1 MIICLFFP
9 SIVAFPIFFTPFSQ
23 KTVTLSQNVMILEQ
37 LVQRRTCI
45 LQAIER
51 EVLLLCRS
59 EKKRLIGMTKIE
71 MCLEYVTST
80 KIFDNLGIC
89 NGPQERLANMYTQ
102 LEDLND
108 KIEKEQ
114 QRRRRVLK
122 RLDQMDSSSGI
133 DDIDY
138 FLAFPFVG
146 DCPDHHKTMGI
157 PNSYVSKD
165 GSDAMEESE
174 ASFSRGVQLEDGATF
189 YTNMDDLEKHQKPHL
204 DMNGLTVDSTTPQGN
219 TGEDKKKKPKRPM
232 MAAKQAISRY
242 MHLGFFGI
250 AKQPSKVKSLLFPI
264 SSNNGQDFIENHVI
278 EVCDKAFVQMKTFTA
293 STIAMQSMHSSK
305 PGSMVVSAAP
315 EPRDIMWGNI
325 YISKG
330 AKRTR
335 ALIGD
340 LVVFILI
347 TSYAVPVTL
356 VSLLVS
362 ESALIA
368 FSVRLAQLYRA
379 STLFKMAIGMV

>member
-1 MIICLFFP
+1 MTRLELF
-9 SIVAFPIFFTPFSQ
+9 
-23 KTVTLSQNVMILEQ
+23 
-37 LVQRRTCI
+37 
-45 LQAIER
+45 
-51 EVLLLCRS
+51 
-59 EKKRLIGMTKIE
+59 
-71 MCLEYVTST
+71 LEYITST
-80 KIFDNLGIC
+80 KMLENFGIC
-89 NGPQERLANMYTQ
+89 NGPQERLANLYTQ
-102 LEDLND
+102 LEELND
-108 KIEKEQ
+108 KVEKEQ
-114 QRRRRVLK
+114 QRRRKVLK
-122 RLDQMDSSSGI
+122 KLDQMESSSGM

-146 DCPDHHKTMGI
+146 DSPDHLKTMGI
-157 PNSYVSKD
+157 ENSTNNRVN
-165 GSDAMEESE
+165 DAPIEVSE
-174 ASFSRGVQLEDGATF
+174 ASFAREAIEENSVTF
-189 YTNMDDLEKHQKPHL
+189 YSNMNFLDDPLPHNGMNHSQTNSSSHKSKLDDEK
-204 DMNGLTVDSTTPQGN
+204 N
-219 TGEDKKKKPKRPM
+219 KPKRPM
-232 MAAKQAISRY
+232 LVAKQAISRY

-250 AKQPSKVKSLLFPI
+250 AKQPSKIKSFFFPGGTK
-264 SSNNGQDFIENHVI
+264 SGQDFIENHVI

-305 PGSMVVSAAP
+305 PGSMVVSSAP
-315 EPRDIMWGNI
+315 EPRDIMWENI

-335 ALIGD
+335 TLVGD

>member
-1 MIICLFFP
+1 
-9 SIVAFPIFFTPFSQ
+9 
-23 KTVTLSQNVMILEQ
+23 MILEH
-37 LVQRRTCI
+37 LVQRRSCI
-45 LQAIER
+45 LRDIER

-59 EKKRLIGMTKIE
+59 EKKRLIGMTRIE
-71 MCLEYVTST
+71 MFLEYVTST
-80 KIFDNLGIC
+80 KGLEKLGIC

-102 LEDLND
+102 LEEFND
-108 KIEKEQ
+108 KVEKEQ

-122 RLDQMDSSSGI
+122 KLDQMGSSSGI

-146 DCPDHHKTMGI
+146 DCPDHRKTMGI
-157 PNSYVSKD
+157 ENSAASKD
-165 GSDAMEESE
+165 GSDYMQESE
-174 ASFSRGVQLEDGATF
+174 ASSSTGAHLEDGATI
-189 YTNMDDLEKHQKPHL
+189 YTNMDFLEKQQKPPF
-204 DMNGLTVDSTTPQGN
+204 DTNDLTADSTSPEGN
-219 TGEDKKKKPKRPM
+219 SCEGKKKKPKRPM
-232 MAAKQAISRY
+232 VAAKQAINRY

-250 AKQPSKVKSLLFPI
+250 AKQPSKVKSYLFPI
-264 SSNNGQDFIENHVI
+264 SSNSGQDCIENHVI

-335 ALIGD
+335 TLIGD

-347 TSYAVPVTL
+347 TSYVVPVTL